1 MNPTQSLYDF
11 TLNLLND
18 PSARDSFGSDPQRTL
33 NDAGLGDISGAD
45 LHEIL
50 PLVLDYAPTNTVG
63 GGNGLDLDSITTGQA
78 GAIEQLK
85 ALTQNLSLGD
95 ATSENNVLGAV
106 GGMTA
111 ITQNAAAP
119 FTAAGDL
126 AGSID
131 DIGGGEIAP
140 VGAVT
145 GAVGDVA
152 GNVSGGDVT
161 GALEG
166 GNLTSGLQD
175 VSGLDSAID
184 GSQGVGSTVGDLTGT
199 LGVNNGL
206 ENTLGD
212 VTAHGVGDIAGQ
224 VSGVTSHLSDVA
236 NDSAVGN
243 VTNHVG
249 DVTNHVGDIGSHAGS
264 VNDVHDVVSDVGNG
278 ALGGGIAADLSHL
291 TVGSGND
298 LHITD

>member
-18 PSARDSFGSDPQRTL
+18 PSARDSFGSNPQQVL

-50 PLVLDYAPTNTVG
+50 PLVLDYAPTNTLG
-63 GGNGLDLDSITTGQA
+63 GENGLDLDSITTGQA

-85 ALTQNLSLGD
+85 ALTQSLSLGD

-126 AGSID
+126 AGNID
-131 DIGGGEIAP
+131 NIGGGEVAP

-152 GNVSGGDVT
+152 GNVTGGDVT
-161 GALEG
+161 GALDG

-184 GSQGVGSTVGDLTGT
+184 GTQGVGSTVGDLTST
-199 LGVNNGL
+199 LGVNTGL
-206 ENTLGD
+206 EHTIGD
-212 VTAHGVGDIAGQ
+212 VTAHGVGDIAGK
-224 VSGVTSHLSDVA
+224 VSGVTSHLDDVA

-243 VTNHVG
+243 
-249 DVTNHVGDIGSHAGS
+249 VTNHVGDIGSHAGS
-264 VNDVHDVVSDVGNG
+264 VNDVHDVVSNVGNG